1 MPHFK
6 GSRKGLGCINV
17 LAEELEGAGLWGLS
31 FINRSTLYYKKNLA
45 CILIS
50 CLHKVRFCFYIH
62 FMTGQEMDVGIGK
75 LTLSSFLHLLFHHG
89 ASHLLGQQLKARA
102 NKHLGNRHEH

>member
-1 MPHFK
+1 
-6 GSRKGLGCINV
+6 
-17 LAEELEGAGLWGLS
+17 
-31 FINRSTLYYKKNLA
+31 
-45 CILIS
+45 
-50 CLHKVRFCFYIH
+50 
-62 FMTGQEMDVGIGK
+62 MTGQEMDVGKGK